1 IPPSPPRRIPSPW
14 RTRCAW
20 QSTRGEPPTSPVACR
35 GAKSGWPPRRSKGC
49 WIKDATAARRAALRI
64 LQAVRSG
71 ATFAAARDRHLAGLA
86 ERDRRLAYQLAGG
99 VLRSQTDLDR
109 ALALATV
116 DPRLDDILRLGA
128 YQLRAL
134 ARVPAYA
141 AVSTSVELAR
151 EVAGE
156 KAARYVNQALR
167 KLARETGS
175 GKRETSGATHPSWLV
190 ARWQHRFG
198 ATDVTRLLAWNDTKP
213 TFTIQPAR
221 WSAEALTVELR
232 KAGFGVEEAPYG
244 AGLRVSSADHVSRFP
259 FPAQLPGFA
268 EGGFVVQDPAHAL
281 VCRYAAFPPGTMEIG
296 RAHV

>member
-1 IPPSPPRRIPSPW
+1 CGAQVRGPPRR
-14 RTRCAW
+14 C
-20 QSTRGEPPTSPVACR
+20 
-35 GAKSGWPPRRSKGC
+35 KGC
-49 WIKDATAARRAALRI
+49 GIKGATAARRAALRI

-151 EVAGE
+151 DAAGE
-156 KAARYVNQALR
+156 GGAKFVNQALR
-167 KLARETGS
+167 RLERTRS
-175 GKRETSGATHPSWLV
+175 GERGAVPSHP
-190 ARWQHRFG
+190 
-198 ATDVTRLLAWNDTKP
+198 
-213 TFTIQPAR
+213 
-221 WSAEALTVELR
+221 
-232 KAGFGVEEAPYG
+232 
-244 AGLRVSSADHVSRFP
+244 
-259 FPAQLPGFA
+259 
-268 EGGFVVQDPAHAL
+268 
-281 VCRYAAFPPGTMEIG
+281 
-296 RAHV
+296 